1 MEGLLSG
8 NGNPYVLTFQ
18 KRRWENSAGPRKRL
32 QKNNLRVKGEELV
45 GINDHI
51 QMLATEEWK
60 WISSMTTGKKGNV
73 QDTASEI
80 LFKKDFK
87 NLIL

>member
-1 MEGLLSG
+1 MGKLSRAQE
-8 NGNPYVLTFQ
+8 TF
-18 KRRWENSAGPRKRL
+18 A
-32 QKNNLRVKGEELV
+32 KNNLRVKGEKLV

-60 WISSMTTGKKGNV
+60 WTSSMTIGKKGNV
-73 QDTASEI
+73 QNIASEI

-87 NLIL
+87 NLTL

>member
-1 MEGLLSG
+1 M
-8 NGNPYVLTFQ
+8 
-18 KRRWENSAGPRKRL
+18 
-32 QKNNLRVKGEELV
+32 